1 MNRTFERVV
10 SGRMQGR
17 RLDLYLLASG
27 IGISRNRT
35 VKLIDQN
42 LVLVNTKP
50 AKPSYKVKCNDHITA
65 SFETE
70 EPFTVDPEPI
80 PLSIVYEDAEVVVV
94 DKRAGMVVHPARGH
108 SHHTLVN
115 ALLHHC
121 RNLPAG
127 ANSKIRPG
135 VLHRLDK
142 DTTGLLVFAKTD
154 DSLTNLGKQVEARK
168 FTREYRAVVWGDL
181 GLETGTIDAPVGR
194 SSLDRKRMAVTPF
207 ASRMAITRFETLER
221 FGIATLVKVRLL
233 TGRTHQIRVHMTHYG
248 HPVVGDAEYGGRSRE
263 VVRRQGEVPAFERM
277 LEIMKRQALHAAVL
291 GFWHPRTG
299 KYLEFS
305 SPLPEDME
313 LLLKFLRSGRA
324 RPDLG

>member
-10 SGRMQGR
+10 SERMQGR

-35 VKLIDQN
+35 AKLIDQD
-42 LVLVNTKP
+42 LVLVNAKP
-50 AKPSYKVKCNDHITA
+50 AKPSYKVKCGDDIIA

-70 EPFTVDPEPI
+70 KPFTIDPEPI
-80 PLSIVYEDAEVVVV
+80 PLSIIYEDAEVVVV
-94 DKRAGMVVHPARGH
+94 DKPAGMVVHPARGH

-127 ANSKIRPG
+127 DNSKIRPG

-154 DSLTNLGKQVEARK
+154 DSLTNMGRQVEARK

-181 GLETGTIDAPVGR
+181 GLEAGTIDAPVGR

-248 HPVVGDAEYGGRSRE
+248 HPVVGDSEYGGRSRE
-263 VVRRQGEVPAFERM
+263 VVRRQTDVPAFEHM
-277 LEIMKRQALHAAVL
+277 LELIKRQALHAAVL
-291 GFWHPRTG
+291 GFWHPTTG
-299 KYLEFS
+299 KYMEFS
-305 SPLPEDME
+305 SPLPEDIE
-313 LLLKFLRSGRA
+313 LLLAFLRSGRA
-324 RPDLG
+324 RPARS